1 MSLSNLI
8 HALRKK
14 LRYSAYS
21 GIILPCF
28 FKTRYE
34 DVKIDIA

>member
-21 GIILPCF
+21 GIKLPCF
-28 FKTRYE
+28 FKRRQE
-34 DVKIDIA
+34 DVKTDIV